1 MPLKDNKSWADPISN
16 RIQIK
21 IQKMY
26 LRVTRRKTKG
36 KERRDLVA
44 FYRLFLLF
52 LLWLLCLG
60 ELPTINVSTRS
71 KYFGLSD

>member
-16 RIQIK
+16 RIQIQ
-21 IQKMY
+21 IQKNVSKSY
-26 LRVTRRKTKG
+26 E
-36 KERRDLVA
+36 KENEREREARPCHVCL
-44 FYRLFLLF
+44 LLLLLLF
-52 LLWLLCLG
+52 LLCVG

>member
-21 IQKMY
+21 IQKNVSKSY
-26 LRVTRRKTKG
+26 EKKN
-36 KERRDLVA
+36 EREREARPCHVC
-44 FYRLFLLF
+44 LFLR
-52 LLWLLCLG
+52 LLLRLLCLG